1 MSLAA
6 LVLSFTDAW
15 WASAAGVPFL
25 EVLRTGA
32 GLLVGLAAAGISES
46 TVYLVDRHPITRR
59 GFRCLINE
67 RTSLQII
74 GETGEARQAF
84 DDITQSPPNLV
95 VTSLSVEG
103 MGGISFVER
112 LLAYDRDLRIL
123 AVSDRQSAL
132 YGERTL
138 RAGAKGYIRKSEP
151 ASAFTEAIRTVLNG
165 DFHLPTDVQN
175 LVVRRSTSRSPD
187 SAQGDSGIEALSTR
201 ELEVFERMG
210 RGRSTAE
217 IAEDLNIST
226 KTVHSHRRNAQKK
239 IGADTLQEL
248 TYLAVRWV
256 HDC

>member
-15 WASAAGVPFL
+15 WAGAVGAPVPEL
-25 EVLRTGA
+25 LLTGA
-32 GLLVGLAAAGISES
+32 GLLVGLAAAGASES

-59 GFRCLINE
+59 GFRSLISE
-67 RTSLQII
+67 HTGLRVI

-84 DDITQSPPNLV
+84 DDITQSPPDLV
-95 VTSLSVEG
+95 VTSLSVDG

-138 RAGAKGYIRKSEP
+138 RAGVKGYIRKSEP
-151 ASAFTEAIRTVLNG
+151 VSAFTEAMRTVLNG

-187 SAQGDSGIEALSTR
+187 SAQGESGIEALSTR

-210 RGRSTAE
+210 QGRSTAE

-226 KTVHSHRRNAQKK
+226 KTVHSHRRSAQKK

>member
-1 MSLAA
+1 MPFAA
-6 LVLSFTDAW
+6 LFLSLTGGW
-15 WASAAGVPFL
+15 WAGAAGVSFPDL
-25 EVLRTGA
+25 LLTGA
-32 GLLVGLAAAGISES
+32 GLLVGLAAAVDSAG

-59 GFRCLINE
+59 GLRSLMSE
-67 RTSLQII
+67 RTGLRVI

-84 DDITQSPPNLV
+84 DDITQTPPDLV
-95 VTSLSVEG
+95 LTSLSVEG

-138 RAGAKGYIRKSEP
+138 RAGARGYIRKSAP
-151 ASAFTEAIRTVLNG
+151 PSAFAEAIRTVLKG

-187 SAQGDSGIEALSTR
+187 SAQADSGIEALSTR

-210 RGRSTAE
+210 QGRSTAE

-226 KTVHSHRRNAQKK
+226 KTVHSHRRSAQKK

>member
-1 MSLAA
+1 MPFAA
-6 LVLSFTDAW
+6 LFLSLTGGW
-15 WASAAGVPFL
+15 WAGAAGVSFPDL
-25 EVLRTGA
+25 LLTGA
-32 GLLVGLAAAGISES
+32 GLLVGLAAAVDSAG
-46 TVYLVDRHPITRR
+46 TVYLV
-59 GFRCLINE
+59 
-67 RTSLQII
+67 
-74 GETGEARQAF
+74 
-84 DDITQSPPNLV
+84 
-95 VTSLSVEG
+95 
-103 MGGISFVER
+103 
-112 LLAYDRDLRIL
+112 DRDLRIL

-138 RAGAKGYIRKSEP
+138 RAGARGYIRKSAP
-151 ASAFTEAIRTVLNG
+151 PSAFAEAIRTVLKG

-187 SAQGDSGIEALSTR
+187 SAQADSGIEALSTR

-210 RGRSTAE
+210 QGRSTAE

-226 KTVHSHRRNAQKK
+226 KTVHSHRRSAQKK